1 MDAGLH
7 RGHSDDTVAEKAMYS
22 LAIVVVFA
30 ASVLAPQGAYERQVR
45 EWRAKHEADYRREY
59 VPLAGLF
66 FLEPGGNTAGSA
78 PGSKVRLPPRAPAS
92 IGRFIYGGEQVRFE
106 PDRAA
111 TVVLRGERVTSPLVL
126 RPTGEK
132 EPPDELVIGDIA
144 LWVHRSG
151 ARHAIRMRDT
161 QSTLARSFAGFAWFR
176 IDERYRVT
184 ARFRKDPAPRQIRV
198 NSLSGDDQ
206 EYTTEGVLEF
216 TLQGTRIRMRP
227 MTTRPGRLYLVFS
240 DATSGRQ
247 TYKAARF
254 LYADL
259 EPDGTAVLDFNEAY
273 NPPCAFNPY
282 TTCPLPLPE
291 NRLTIPIAAGELD
304 YRGH

>member
-1 MDAGLH
+1 VYPSAVTGLW
-7 RGHSDDTVAEKAMYS
+7 
-22 LAIVVVFA
+22 LAVTLVLVPA
-30 ASVLAPQGAYERQVR
+30 ALAQNTPYEAQVK
-45 EWRAKHEADYRREY
+45 EWRAVHEADYRREY

-66 FLEPGGNTAGSA
+66 FLDPGVNTAGNA
-78 PGSKVRLPPRAPAS
+78 PGSAVLLPPRAPAS
-92 IGRFIYGGEQVRFE
+92 IGRFVYGDGQVRFE
-106 PDRAA
+106 PDRNA
-111 TVVLRGERVTSPLVL
+111 TVTLRGERVSAPLVL

-132 EPPDELVIGDIA
+132 EPPDELEIGDVA
-144 LWVHRSG
+144 VWVHRSG
-151 ARHAIRMRDT
+151 DRRAIRMRDP
-161 QSTLARSFAGFAWFR
+161 QSKQARSFAGFRWFPV
-176 IDERYRVT
+176 DERYRVT

-198 NSLSGDDQ
+198 SSLSGDDQ
-206 EYTTEGVLEF
+206 VYTTEGVLEF
-216 TLQGTRIRMRP
+216 TLNGQRVRMRP

-291 NRLTIPIAAGELD
+291 NRLTIPVAAGELD